1 MDSSYDEGAGTAFPI
16 LLPARHHIGTI
27 ASSVVFPLF
36 LDFKNSVEINM
47 GRGGQLL
54 KGLRHATENGVRALR
69 IAAVALTMMA
79 LPILSP
85 PAAAVAAADPL
96 LAYGARIA
104 GDDARTR
111 IVIDLDREPTFSV
124 HYLDNPV
131 RIIIDLPATAFGFPA
146 ADLKPIGLFKDIRYG
161 TMDEDSARIV
171 LTATKPVKL
180 VMAKVQPDE
189 NGKGHRLVLDAEM
202 LPAGQFA
209 DLIKQ
214 QSWTNDD
221 TAKDVGPVAP
231 IEKADPSTFLV
242 AVDAGHGGID
252 AGATA
257 SDGVTQEK
265 EITLTF
271 AKLLAD
277 KLNAQPGIKAFLTR
291 DKDEYLS
298 LSERV
303 TIARQNHASLFIS
316 LHADTLKQKDI
327 RGATVYTISDK
338 ASDKLAGEVADRENN
353 SDQLA
358 GAETQTQPAAVAD
371 ILMDLTRRETQA
383 FSISL
388 AQDVLTSFNGQISMI
403 NNPHRHAGF
412 RVLQA
417 PDVPSILLELGFLS
431 NKDDEKLL
439 LDPDWRQKLADR
451 LTDAV
456 KQYRAST
463 IANGG

>member
-1 MDSSYDEGAGTAFPI
+1 MAS
-16 LLPARHHIGTI
+16 LPWFSGY
-27 ASSVVFPLF
+27 F
-36 LDFKNSVEINM
+36 LDFKNIIDAHM
-47 GRGGQLL
+47 GCGGQLL
-54 KGLRHATENGVRALR
+54 KGIGHATETGVRGGR
-69 IAAVALTMMA
+69 
-79 LPILSP
+79 
-85 PAAAVAAADPL
+85 AVAAALVIGALSILAPLSAMAEDPI

-111 IVIDLDREPTFSV
+111 VVLDIDREPTFTV

-131 RIIIDLPATAFGFPA
+131 RVIIDLPAMSFGFPA
-146 ADLKPIGLFKDIRYG
+146 KDLKPIGLFNDIRYG
-161 TMDEDSARIV
+161 TVDEDSARIV

-189 NGKGHRLVLDAEM
+189 SGNGKRLVFDAEM
-202 LPAGQFA
+202 MPASQFA
-209 DLIKQ
+209 DLVKQ
-214 QSWTNDD
+214 QSWANND
-221 TAKDVGPVAP
+221 TAKAVGPVAP
-231 IEKADPSTFLV
+231 IEKANPGEFLV

-252 AGATA
+252 TGAIA
-257 SDGVTQEK
+257 SDGTTPEK
-265 EITLTF
+265 EITLAF
-271 AKLLAD
+271 AKTLAD
-277 KLNAQPGIKAFLTR
+277 DLNAQPGIRAFLTR

-338 ASDKLAGEVADRENN
+338 ASDKLAGEVAERENK

-358 GAETQTQPAAVAD
+358 GAESQAQPAAVTD

-439 LDPDWRQKLADR
+439 LDPNWRDKLAGR

-456 KQYRAST
+456 KQYRIST
-463 IANGG
+463 VANGG